1 MLIKILILIA
11 SLLIGSF
18 LNVVIHRLPRKESL
32 IWPGSHCTNCQQRLT
47 AKDLIPLFSFIGLR
61 GSCRTCG
68 QPISPRYPLVEIITA
83 VCFFIIFQEWGLS
96 LQTVVGWIFT
106 ALVIVAAFIDIEEGI
121 IPDRLTYPGMVTGII
136 LSFFTIGIKSSLTG
150 LFVYGSFLLA
160 TALISRGGMGGGDI
174 KMAALIG
181 AFLGLPGSLWA
192 LFLSSLLGGI
202 WAAVL
207 LITRK
212 ATRKSALKF
221 GPFLSLGAWLVFMYG
236 QKLIEL
242 YLSIY

>member
-18 LNVVIHRLPRKESL
+18 LNVVIHRLPRKESVL
-32 IWPGSHCTNCQQRLT
+32 WPGSHCPHCQQRL
-47 AKDLIPLFSFIGLR
+47 AAGDLIPLFSFIWLR
-61 GSCRTCG
+61 GRCRTCG

-83 VCFFIIFQEWGLS
+83 VCFFIIFLEWGLS
-96 LQTVVGWIFT
+96 LQTVVGWIFSGF
-106 ALVIVAAFIDIEEGI
+106 VIAAAFIDIADGI

-136 LSFFTIGIKSSLTG
+136 LSFFTIGIRSSLTG
-150 LFVYGSFLLA
+150 LLVFGSFLLA
-160 TALISRGGMGGGDI
+160 TALLSKGGMGGGDV
-174 KMAALIG
+174 KMAAFVG
-181 AFLGLPGSLWA
+181 AFLGFPESLLA

-202 WAAVL
+202 WAVAL

-212 ATRKSALKF
+212 ATRKSAMKF

-236 QKLIEL
+236 HKLIDIYLAL
-242 YLSIY
+242 Y